1 MRSNVTAGS
10 RSASGACGEGDR
22 KGGLQQVPIL
32 HSLPLQSLWRRAALS
47 WIREHGSDQGVVYF
61 ADDDNSYDTRIFEEI
76 RKTQWVVTWETISS
90 GFHLK
95 YITSTFMFLYNHS
108 RGVSVFPVGLVLK
121 YGVSSPILRDGRVT
135 GFYDAFQAGRK
146 VTDFSA
152 NLFNRCLVLLCTCI
166 ARINTYICK
175 ISYTL
180 KWHKQCSFY
189 YIFWKCRKVLP
200 TKVLKCEKFSLLN
213 PISNID
219 SAGQN
224 CSCRSNEFLFHIKI
238 EIHNLI
244 CQIKFLLQFVCFLS

>member
-32 HSLPLQSLWRRAALS
+32 HSLSLQSLWRRAALS

-76 RKTQWVVTWETISS
+76 RKTQWVVTWETIFS

-95 YITSTFMFLYNHS
+95 YITSIFMFLYNHS

-152 NLFNRCLVLLCTCI
+152 NLFNHCLVFFGYVYCKDQYIYMKYLILSSDTNNAHFITSFENIEKCCRPKFWSVKNSLCWIPFQILTPLVKT
-166 ARINTYICK
+166 AHAGAMNFFF
-175 ISYTL
+175 ISRL
-180 KWHKQCSFY
+180 KLT
-189 YIFWKCRKVLP
+189 I
-200 TKVLKCEKFSLLN
+200 
-213 PISNID
+213 
-219 SAGQN
+219 
-224 CSCRSNEFLFHIKI
+224 
-238 EIHNLI
+238 
-244 CQIKFLLQFVCFLS
+244 